1 MAENGIKHTQEN
13 GDMLMN
19 KPMSDEQII
28 ALRQRVLEI
37 ASTGKD
43 KVRRKAMQMYI
54 WLTAEMM
61 RRGL

>member
-1 MAENGIKHTQEN
+1 MESGV
-13 GDMLMN
+13 MLV
-19 KPMSDEQII
+19 KKQKAMSDEQIL

>member
-1 MAENGIKHTQEN
+1 MES
-13 GDMLMN
+13 GDMLT
-19 KPMSDEQII
+19 KKQKVMSDEQIL

>member
-1 MAENGIKHTQEN
+1 MES
-13 GDMLMN
+13 GDMLV
-19 KPMSDEQII
+19 KKQKTMSDEQIR

>member
-1 MAENGIKHTQEN
+1 MES
-13 GDMLMN
+13 GDMLV
-19 KPMSDEQII
+19 KKQKTMSDEQIL

>member
-1 MAENGIKHTQEN
+1 
-13 GDMLMN
+13 MLV
-19 KPMSDEQII
+19 KKQQAMSDEQII

>member
-1 MAENGIKHTQEN
+1 MES
-13 GDMLMN
+13 GDMLV
-19 KPMSDEQII
+19 KKQKAMSDEQIL